1 MPLKKGR
8 RMFLIRLQIFIK
20 SLWFHIYGGFPKS
33 TQKEILDR
41 YHVCETCEEFN
52 ANKEQCNVCGCY
64 LSKKKKFLNKL
75 AWADQE
81 CPIGKWPKI
90 QR

>member
-1 MPLKKGR
+1 MLWIKLQT
-8 RMFLIRLQIFIK
+8 FLK
-20 SLWFHIYGGFPKS
+20 SLWFHIYSGFPKS
-33 TQKEILDR
+33 THTEILYR
-41 YHVCETCEEFN
+41 YEICTPCEQFN
-52 ANKEQCNVCGCY
+52 AKKQQCNVCGCY

-90 QR
+90 KR